1 MSNVECLLLD
11 SISDGSWLTDDG
23 PRSLTARHKPDAQGA
38 APKVSFTV
46 LRSQVAR
53 PGFGHERALTNGR
66 SLACH

>member
-53 PGFGHERALTNGR
+53 PGFGQEQALV
-66 SLACH
+66 